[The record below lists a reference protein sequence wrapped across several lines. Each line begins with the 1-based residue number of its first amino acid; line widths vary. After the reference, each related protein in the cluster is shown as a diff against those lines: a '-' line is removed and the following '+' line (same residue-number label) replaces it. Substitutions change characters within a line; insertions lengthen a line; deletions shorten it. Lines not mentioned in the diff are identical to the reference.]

1 MPLAFPL
8 SMILMAVLL
17 GCTPSVRSPL
27 AAPADAPASVSK
39 TADRICRGPVKGVA
53 EVVELDASQVWLR
66 FYPGDQ
72 LFSLSRLDSRVLGV
86 RLGDELRAKYWQASG
101 DACETARFE
110 LVDEVIIES
119 AAVEVGG
126 VGV

>member
-27 AAPADAPASVSK
+27 AAPADASASVSK

-53 EVVELDASQVWLR
+53 EVVELDTSQVWLR

-72 LFSLSRLDSRVLGV
+72 LFSLSRLDSRVLGCALAMSCGRSIGRRPATPV
-86 RLGDELRAKYWQASG
+86 KPPVSNLLMK
-101 DACETARFE
+101 
-110 LVDEVIIES
+110 
-119 AAVEVGG
+119 
-126 VGV
+126 